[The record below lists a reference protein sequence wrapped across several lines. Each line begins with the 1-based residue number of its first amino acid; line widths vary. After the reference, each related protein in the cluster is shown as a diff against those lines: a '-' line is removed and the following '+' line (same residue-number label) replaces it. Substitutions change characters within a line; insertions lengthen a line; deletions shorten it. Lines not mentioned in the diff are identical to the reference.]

1 MEEQFDDLE
10 NSLQN
15 AFNAFELPIE
25 NSDWV
30 NIIDGIE
37 LKPKYDEFETSIKES
52 INGTNPSALEN
63 TDWAAISAKL
73 GNSAASPVEKGFKN
87 VFRGWTLPV
96 HSSDWRAILMML
108 PIGRSGLSRNSIIL
122 TSLSLLVIAGF
133 GTLLISLTGDKKAKT
148 HSLVN
153 AKSQIFDNNSLLSPL
168 PMMNETA
175 ENVKEE
181 PIPDFKLKAN
191 EAPYAERQVNKSDL
205 DKTKLEITNIKKGEV
220 SSRPV
225 FRETNS
231 GFLADSKNLT
241 SESSNKPI
249 IKWASN
255 AKENGANMIY
265 VLGMQSRIN
274 NPINVISTVDLKT
287 YKPRLSKLPL
297 IAVRKWEPFVAAG
310 LGYTVG
316 QYRDVKT
323 EDENQFKTSGGKNQL
338 VGMILNLGIKYNIGR
353 GYSVSSGMKFDMALR
368 GSGSRDTVKIR
379 IATNYIN
386 YRGINGDLQYRK
398 ARAWKDSVL
407 VTSNNPQAS
416 YIDIPLMI
424 GKDWT
429 ISKKYVISTKIG
441 GSIGLLTGA
450 SGQMANPY
458 LHDDP
463 SYWKN
468 QKGINTS
475 SALVV
480 NAKPFMNK
488 TRSNLM
494 VEAGI
499 SKNNS
504 IGSSSIVLGVNKSLQ
519 NQFKSTSGINYQPVQ
534 WTIQL
539 QKTIKLY
546 NQQ

>member
-1 MEEQFDDLE
+1 MEEQFDNLE

-30 NIIDGIE
+30 NIIDGIQ
-37 LKPKYDEFETSIKES
+37 LKPEYDEFENSIKES
-52 INGTNPSALEN
+52 INDANPSAVEN
-63 TDWAAISAKL
+63 TDWTAISAKL
-73 GNSAASPVEKGFKN
+73 GNNAASPLEKGFKN

-96 HSSDWRAILMML
+96 NASDWRAILMML

-133 GTLLISLTGDKKAKT
+133 GTLLISLSGDKKVKT
-148 HSLVN
+148 HGLVN
-153 AKSQIFDNNSLLSPL
+153 TKIQIFDNNSLLSPL
-168 PMMNETA
+168 PMMNET
-175 ENVKEE
+175 VTYSKEE
-181 PIPDFKLKAN
+181 PIPDLKLKSDDV
-191 EAPYAERQVNKSDL
+191 PYFERQVNKTDL
-205 DKTKLEITNIKKGEV
+205 DNTKHEITNIKKEEV
-220 SSRPV
+220 SSKPI
-225 FRETNS
+225 FSKTNN
-231 GFLADSKNLT
+231 GYLADSKNLT
-241 SESSNKPI
+241 IVGLNKPK
-249 IKWASN
+249 IKLESP
-255 AKENGANMIY
+255 KSGAIMIFG
-265 VLGMQSRIN
+265 LGMQSQIIN
-274 NPINVISTVDLKT
+274 LINVSPTVDIKT

-310 LGYTVG
+310 LGYTIG
-316 QYRDVKT
+316 QYRGVKT

-338 VGMILNLGIKYNIGR
+338 VGMILNLGIKYNIGS
-353 GYSVSSGMKFDMALR
+353 GYSVSSGIKFDMALR

-407 VTSNNPQAS
+407 ITSNNPQAS

-441 GSIGLLTGA
+441 GSIGVLTGA
-450 SGQMANPY
+450 SGKMANPY
-458 LHDDP
+458 LHDDH

-468 QKGINTS
+468 EKGINAS
-475 SALVV
+475 NDYVV
-480 NAKPFMNK
+480 NVKPFMNK

-499 SKNNS
+499 SKSNS
-504 IGSSSIVLGVNKSLQ
+504 TGSSSIVLGINKSLQ

-539 QKTIKLY
+539 QKIIKLY